1 MPHYKLSQLWDVW
14 CDQNWNPKGALHKNS
29 DYGINV
35 HANACCHKAWHRVS
49 KWQLFVTL
57 NYFPAWG
64 CRQLCRVRQIL
75 AHLFLYL
82 FWKNKVDLWSVT
94 FLKLNGGFYSF
105 DRRWFYLSL
114 SQSRLRGLFTGTL
127 FGINHNQSGHQM
139 TWWHLLI
146 TFTVWIQDCSSC
158 INLNKSH
165 VQMLNC
171 LKQRFEVW
179 RNIIAAV
186 E

>member
-64 CRQLCRVRQIL
+64 CRQLWRVRQIQ

-105 DRRWFYLSL
+105 DRRWCICHG
-114 SQSRLRGLFTGTL
+114 R
-127 FGINHNQSGHQM
+127 NHNCVACLLAHC
-139 TWWHLLI
+139 LVLI
-146 TFTVWIQDCSSC
+146 TTNQGVYLMAFTDYTHRLDTGLQFM
-158 INLNKSH
+158 H
-165 VQMLNC
+165 
-171 LKQRFEVW
+171 
-179 RNIIAAV
+179 
-186 E
+186 